1 MFTSP
6 CTECVSLSPSLLM
19 LIDIGVSCVALKPP
33 SPPNIIVLG
42 IFDER
47 PALSGGV
54 VGVACGNK
62 AFSP

>member
-6 CTECVSLSPSLLM
+6 CTDCVSLSPSLLM
-19 LIDIGVSCVALKPP
+19 LIDIGVSCDVLPPP
-33 SPPNIIVLG
+33 SIPDVNVLG
-42 IFDER
+42 ILDDS

-54 VGVACGNK
+54 VGFVCGNE